1 MDVSFFKNDLE
12 NDVPMDSEIG
22 KKGHLKLICCGNIS
36 MQEGLGTLAEYYKQ
50 VHFIRMTAINNE
62 E

>member
-1 MDVSFFKNDLE
+1 MEIVVSVCNLSPFSTGSKPRMNMDVSFFKNDLE

-36 MQEGLGTLAEYYKQ
+36 M
-50 VHFIRMTAINNE
+50 
-62 E
+62 